1 MKRAIVYLAALPLL
15 AFSSY
20 AAAITCDDI
29 TLSDEITSKF
39 PDAQGACLD
48 VVERDGQNFV
58 KMKVRLT
65 RNPISNRISFR
76 ILDADGSPGPKHAG
90 RGAADGRANIGGR
103 EYRASD
109 LTRGQELSLYL
120 PSNRWEAHVAPPE
133 AEPPMELVFVAIRVA
148 AEPGDQGMASL
159 PATSSIMPLF
169 GLLGG
174 AAFLSAGL
182 IRVFR
187 RK

>member
-1 MKRAIVYLAALPLL
+1 MKRAIVYFAALPLL
-15 AFSSY
+15 AFSSF

-29 TLSDEITSKF
+29 TLSDEITSQY
-39 PDAQGACLD
+39 PDAQGACLG

-65 RNPISNRISFR
+65 RNPISHHISFR
-76 ILDADGSPGPKHAG
+76 ILDADGNPGPNHSVIVAS
-90 RGAADGRANIGGR
+90 DWRANIGGR
-103 EYRASD
+103 EYTTND

-120 PSNRWEAHVAPPE
+120 PSNRWEAHVAAPE
-133 AEPPMELVFVAIRVA
+133 AEPPMELMFVAIRVA
-148 AEPGDQGMASL
+148 SMPEDTASL

-174 AAFLSAGL
+174 AAFLGAGL